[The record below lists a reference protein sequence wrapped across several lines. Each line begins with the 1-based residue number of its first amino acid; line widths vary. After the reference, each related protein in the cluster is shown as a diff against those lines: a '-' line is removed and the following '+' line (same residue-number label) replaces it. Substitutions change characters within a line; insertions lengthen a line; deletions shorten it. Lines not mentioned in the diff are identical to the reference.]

1 MFFVRNLKM
10 NIKSTTISEKL
21 DKVLIKK
28 NFIKNKI
35 MGIKIHKLQIKEVF
49 DIVLDDLKKEIQDMF
64 FLKKIYKNY
73 LCLII

>member
-1 MFFVRNLKM
+1 
-10 NIKSTTISEKL
+10 
-21 DKVLIKK
+21 
-28 NFIKNKI
+28 

-49 DIVLDDLKKEIQDMF
+49 DIVLDDLKKKWDMF

>member
-1 MFFVRNLKM
+1 M

-28 NFIKNKI
+28 ILIKNKI

-64 FLKKIYKNY
+64 S
-73 LCLII
+73 

>member
-28 NFIKNKI
+28 KILIKNKI

-64 FLKKIYKNY
+64 FLKKFIKIIYV
-73 LCLII
+73 